1 MPPVRYGDWSAA
13 SGYRHGLKLAQRSD
27 VTAIFVAN
35 DHMAMGVLRA
45 FGEAGRKIPDDVSV
59 VGFDDVPEA
68 EFQMVPLT
76 TVSVD
81 ADEAARRILAELMAM
96 IEGGEPPADPITLAG
111 TQLIIRRS
119 SGPAPP
125 G

>member
-1 MPPVRYGDWSAA
+1 
-13 SGYRHGLKLAQRSD
+13 
-27 VTAIFVAN
+27 
-35 DHMAMGVLRA
+35 MAMGVLRA
-45 FGEAGRKIPDDVSV
+45 LGEAGRKIPDDVSV

-76 TVSVD
+76 TVSMD
-81 ADEAARRILAELMAM
+81 ADRAARRILAELMAM